1 MKAVAYGEYRAGKE
15 STSFGQEQSLAQ
27 RRNQFEA
34 EALVH
39 LDALYGFAMKLARSR
54 ADAEDLVSE
63 TLVRAFDRWEQ
74 YRLGTNIRAWLST
87 ILYRVFVNRKR
98 RIDSREVHRSD
109 DAEQNPG
116 FEPVGEEDPE
126 QCFYDSF
133 LDDEI
138 ARALGALPDK
148 YRSVV
153 VMSDLQELRGVEIA
167 QLLGVPEGTVK
178 SRLFRARSILRGKL
192 AGYAMDMS
200 YIKMATPV
208 PR

>member
-1 MKAVAYGEYRAGKE
+1 MKTAAYEEYRAEVKSP
-15 STSFGQEQSLAQ
+15 STGQELPLAE

-39 LDALYGFAMKLARSR
+39 LDSLYSFAVKLARSR

-87 ILYRVFVNRKR
+87 ILYRVFVCRKR
-98 RIDSREVHRSD
+98 RIDSREVQPSD
-109 DAEQNPG
+109 DGEQYPA
-116 FEPVGEEDPE
+116 FDPVGEADPE
-126 QCFYDSF
+126 RCFYDSF

-138 ARALGALPDK
+138 QRALGALPDK

-153 VMSDLQELRGVEIA
+153 VLSDLQEMRDGEIA
-167 QLLGVPEGTVK
+167 RLLGVPEGTVK
-178 SRLFRARSILRGKL
+178 SRLFRARSILREKL
-192 AGYAMDMS
+192 AGYAMEMS
-200 YIKMATPV
+200 YIKLATPV